1 MNRETQT
8 FQDDN
13 QLKDNSQLEDF
24 PNNKS
29 LINPITAKSM
39 AKNCLVWSSIN
50 MILGVFTFYGYN
62 LLYT

>member
-13 QLKDNSQLEDF
+13 QLKDNSQLEDI

-29 LINPITAKSM
+29 LMNPITAKSM
-39 AKNCLVWSSIN
+39 AKN
-50 MILGVFTFYGYN
+50 
-62 LLYT
+62 